1 VAVPVLPV
9 GIAYSH
15 ACPRPCDRAAVV
27 IGEPMWITTP
37 GRDGALAFTQELAAV
52 MAVHEARAYALIA
65 TRGDRSPL

>member
-1 VAVPVLPV
+1 
-9 GIAYSH
+9 
-15 ACPRPCDRAAVV
+15 VV